1 MSLRVQEIL
10 VALLVVGCALYSFW
24 RLATVNV
31 RLRVLGRLEALPGAR
46 TALAPLKARTLAQMT
61 SACGGCSPA
70 GHAATPDA
78 ASRNRTPGALR
89 R

>member
-1 MSLRVQEIL
+1 MSPLLQEIL
-10 VALLVVGCALYSFW
+10 VGLLVVGCALYSFW

-31 RLRVLGRLEALPGAR
+31 RLRVLERLEALPGVR

-61 SACGGCSPA
+61 SACGGCSQA
-70 GHAATPDA
+70 GQAATPDA